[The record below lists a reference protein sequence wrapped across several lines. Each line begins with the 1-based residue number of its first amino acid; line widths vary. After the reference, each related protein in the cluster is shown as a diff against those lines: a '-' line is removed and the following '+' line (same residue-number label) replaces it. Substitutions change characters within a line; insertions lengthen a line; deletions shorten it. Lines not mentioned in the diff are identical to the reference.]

1 MTQKLWWCDQASEP
15 DNLESEVK
23 WALGN
28 ITMHKTS
35 GGDEI
40 PGELFQVL
48 EDDAVDVLHSI
59 LHSVNLENS
68 TLATRLEKVI
78 FFSIPKKG
86 NTKERS
92 NYHTIA
98 LNLTH

>member
-1 MTQKLWWCDQASEP
+1 
-15 DNLESEVK
+15 
-23 WALGN
+23 
-28 ITMHKTS
+28 MHKTS

-98 LNLTH
+98 LNLPHLQSNAQNSLSEASIIYKQRNSRCSSWI

>member
-1 MTQKLWWCDQASEP
+1 
-15 DNLESEVK
+15 
-23 WALGN
+23 
-28 ITMHKTS
+28 MHKTS

-78 FFSIPKKG
+78 FLSIPKKG